1 MSDAGHWTRVERDGQ
16 GYVQLL
22 LDGVETPVYGPM
34 PLSEAGGLV
43 YVLNA
48 RERAL
53 RASARSITVTLAP
66 PTFGD
71 PRALARNIR
80 DALESGES
88 SGVQLSRLRVK
99 VAES

>member
-16 GYVQLL
+16 VYVQLA

-66 PTFGD
+66 PALTA
-71 PRALARNIR
+71 PHALARSIR
-80 DALESGES
+80 TALESGEAQS
-88 SGVQLSRLRVK
+88 VQLTPLRVK
-99 VAES
+99 VAQS

>member
-53 RASARSITVTLAP
+53 HASARSITVTVTP
-66 PTFGD
+66 PD
-71 PRALARNIR
+71 RAASLSAAAREIR
-80 DALESGES
+80 KVLEDGASQ
-88 SGVQLSRLRVK
+88 GVRFPVRVK
-99 VAES
+99 VAQS